1 MLKQWM
7 ALDRSKVLGE
17 GTQMQR
23 KTKLNQIKTSPE
35 MLDTRSFSAHHIGS
49 ISAARVSFVIRFF
62 LKLEALILYDTY

>member
-1 MLKQWM
+1 M

-23 KTKLNQIKTSPE
+23 KTKLNQNFKTSPE

>member
-1 MLKQWM
+1 M
-7 ALDRSKVLGE
+7 ALDRSSVLGE

-23 KTKLNQIKTSPE
+23 KTKLNQNLKTSPE

>member
-1 MLKQWM
+1 M
-7 ALDRSKVLGE
+7 ALDRSRVLGE

-23 KTKLNQIKTSPE
+23 KTKLNQNLKTSPE